1 MNQMDSEFIAE
12 IQEISKKATRG
23 EWNTLLWIVE
33 CIEAANKLVG
43 NSPASDGE
51 YFEIVRELEERGL
64 RELSILAK
72 FKRVSM
78 QRAK

>member
-1 MNQMDSEFIAE
+1 MRARPADAPCGAKHRASGPVPPEVFGMYY
-12 IQEISKKATRG
+12 
-23 EWNTLLWIVE
+23 
-33 CIEAANKLVG
+33 IEAANKLVG

-51 YFEIVRELEERGL
+51 YFEIARELEERGL

>member
-1 MNQMDSEFIAE
+1 MYY
-12 IQEISKKATRG
+12 
-23 EWNTLLWIVE
+23 
-33 CIEAANKLVG
+33 IEAANKLVG